1 MKAYTFRRG
10 VHPHEGKGGK
20 SVTGPLPVVDAAPPA
35 TVAIALSQH
44 VGAPCKPVVKP
55 GEHVKMGQKVG
66 EAPGFVGAPVHA
78 SVSGVVKGIQQRT
91 GAAGTRLDCVIIE
104 NDGQDTPD
112 DSLQKFEDPFL
123 APRDE
128 LLKAV
133 CAAGMVG
140 LGGAAFPVHV
150 KLSPPPDKKIDFL
163 ILNGAECEPY
173 LTSDHRMMLDHPEKV
188 VDGMLI
194 AAHIVSAKSLKIGIE
209 MNKPDAIES
218 IGRIASGKGV
228 EVCPLKVKYPQ
239 GGEKQLIQALTGRQ
253 VPSGKLPM
261 DAGCVV
267 MNVSTAAALS
277 DAIRLGRPVTE
288 RVVTVAGE
296 VGRPQNL
303 RVRVGTAIESVLEQC
318 GGINEGANKVILGGP
333 MMGMSASSLL
343 TPTMK
348 ATGGILVLKDKAGYS
363 DEPGNCIRCG
373 SCVRACPIG
382 LLPLNYYALA
392 RKGMFETA
400 RDEYRVLDCIECGS
414 CAFSCPAKLPL
425 VQMIRVTKRALP
437 RK

>member
-1 MKAYTFRRG
+1 MKVYTFRRG

-20 SVTGPLPVVDAAPPA
+20 SVTGPLAVRDAAPPA

-44 VGAPCKPVVKP
+44 VGAPCRPVVKA
-55 GEHVKMGQKVG
+55 GDRVKMGQKVG

-78 SVSGVVKGIQQRT
+78 SVSGIVKGIQQRT
-91 GAAGTRLDCVIIE
+91 GAAGTRLDCIIIE
-104 NDGQDTPD
+104 NDGLDTPD
-112 DSLQKFEDPFL
+112 DSLRKFEDPFL

-150 KLSPPPDKKIDFL
+150 KLSPPPDKKIDYL

-209 MNKPDAIES
+209 KNKPDAI
-218 IGRIASGKGV
+218 ASMTKAAQGKGI
-228 EVCPLKVKYPQ
+228 EVLTLKVKYPQ
-239 GGEKQLIQALTGRQ
+239 GGEKQLIHALTGRQ

-277 DAIRLGRPVTE
+277 DAIRLGKPITE

-296 VGRPQNL
+296 VKNPQNL
-303 RVRVGTAIESVLEQC
+303 RVRVGTDVGSILEQC
-318 GGINEGANKVILGGP
+318 GGLNEGANKVILGGP
-333 MMGMSASSLL
+333 MMGMSISSLNA
-343 TPTMK
+343 PTAK
-348 ATGGILVLKDKAGYS
+348 ATGGILVLRDEAGYS
-363 DEPGNCIRCG
+363 GEPGNCIRCG
-373 SCVRACPIG
+373 SCARACPIG
-382 LLPLNYYALA
+382 LLPLNFYALA
-392 RKGMFETA
+392 RKGMFERS
-400 RDEYRVLDCIECGS
+400 RDEFRVLDCIECGS
-414 CAFSCPAKLPL
+414 CAFACPAKLPL